1 MYSKPTAYPNA
12 KEGTQTYRTKQM
24 FDKLFRDESINL
36 TDAIKSLNIP
46 RFGDVNAD
54 KLAQYPELIKTL
66 MNFACDGSCAE
77 EHFHISQ

>member
-1 MYSKPTAYPNA
+1 
-12 KEGTQTYRTKQM
+12 M